1 MSDDK
6 EKALCVRGVRGWEPA
21 NDLAH
26 ETWRDTKLGE
36 MVEVRI
42 VRPRHLIFHKLWW
55 AMLQD
60 IAANCNPPMTAKQL
74 NFFAKVG
81 TGTGE
86 WKRIKA
92 QRGSMKGELVPVF
105 EPGSISFAAMDQVE
119 FKRFTREAAAFLCE
133 SFLPGVAPE
142 HFIRDLEELA
152 I

>member
-1 MSDDK
+1 MDK
-6 EKALCVRGVRGWEPA
+6 EAAIYKRTARGFEPA
-21 NDLAH
+21 NDLAQ
-26 ETWRDTKLGE
+26 EFWSGCKLDDLVALKGS
-36 MVEVRI
+36 
-42 VRPRHLIFHKLWW
+42 RPRNLIFLKLWW

-81 TGTGE
+81 TGTGT
-86 WKRIKA
+86 WVKVKA
-92 QRGSMKGELVPVF
+92 AKGPQKGQPVPVF